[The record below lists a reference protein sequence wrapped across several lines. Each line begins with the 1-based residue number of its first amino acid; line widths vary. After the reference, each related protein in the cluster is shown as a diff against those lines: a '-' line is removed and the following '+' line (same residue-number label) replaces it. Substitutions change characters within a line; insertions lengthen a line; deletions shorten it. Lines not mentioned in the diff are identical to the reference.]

1 MTLEEARAVYAAGE
15 EKTVACLL
23 AQAQEIER
31 LKREQG
37 VLLSAL
43 GDTNR
48 RFCAD
53 CFEKQQKIDRLEG
66 EVVNLRQKLRYRE
79 KTAQEGYF
87 GSSTPSSK
95 KPVKANSGAG
105 KEKKKSGAKAG
116 HRGRGRRRFRR
127 EEADQVVPLPV
138 TKEHCECGGPL
149 ESRGAKDRSVLDLPP
164 IEPLKFLYL
173 LGRKQC
179 TSCGKMHYSQA
190 PGVLPG
196 WFYGNGLISQ
206 AAVMHYVHG
215 IPMGTIERMLGLPRC
230 SLIDTFHELAKLFA
244 PVLPKLMA
252 EYRVAP
258 VKHADETPWRTQ
270 GQSGYAWVFHCD
282 TVTLFL
288 FRHTRSGEVPVEVFG
303 NKCLPGVLVRDR
315 YSGYSRVPCKVQ
327 FCYEHLKR
335 NLEDLVKKYPD
346 SQELKHF
353 AEHVL
358 PLFREAMQLRGKP
371 IPDNEF
377 YEEALKLKTRIVA
390 AMEADAQDEAIR
402 TYQEIF
408 RTNPDKLYHWADD
421 RRVPAHNNKAE
432 CELRPTVIAR
442 KVSFGSQSSRGR
454 HTREVLASVLNTL
467 AQRGRDPAEIL
478 NTALDRLA
486 VVPDLDRFE
495 LLFGGAAPS
504 DKRDSLP
511 TESPKRLRP
520 VVQPPSSQQ
529 SQARAVPPR
538 RQTFVP
544 NAVAAAVVA
553 LFLLAANAL
562 LLATPHVAD
571 IQTPVAAATLGS
583 ARHQTDIASFQSPT
597 RHETRQD
604 TALPHFPPVPTS
616 AVAEHESVRG
626 PPAYSTRQ

>member
-1 MTLEEARAVYAAGE
+1 
-15 EKTVACLL
+15 
-23 AQAQEIER
+23 
-31 LKREQG
+31 
-37 VLLSAL
+37 
-43 GDTNR
+43 
-48 RFCAD
+48 
-53 CFEKQQKIDRLEG
+53 
-66 EVVNLRQKLRYRE
+66 
-79 KTAQEGYF
+79 
-87 GSSTPSSK
+87 
-95 KPVKANSGAG
+95 
-105 KEKKKSGAKAG
+105 
-116 HRGRGRRRFRR
+116 
-127 EEADQVVPLPV
+127 VVPLPV

-252 EYRVAP
+252 EYRVAL

-303 NKCLPGVLVRDR
+303 KKRLPGVLVRDR

-346 SQELKHF
+346 SQELTHF

-408 RTNPDKLYHWADD
+408 RTNPDKLYHWAND
-421 RRVPAHNNKAE
+421 RRVPAHNNTAE
-432 CELRPTVIAR
+432 RELRPTVIAR

-467 AQRGRDPAEIL
+467 AQRGLDPAATL
-478 NTALDRLA
+478 KAALDRLA
-486 VVPDLDRFE
+486 VTSNLDPHE
-495 LLFGGAAPS
+495 LLFAKAP
-504 DKRDSLP
+504 D
-511 TESPKRLRP
+511 LRP
-520 VVQPPSSQQ
+520 HESLSNDAIPASQPTGIAPAPQLPRPSPISFPRPTPVGRTMTVALLALLMLTGIGSCQFNPHDTAG
-529 SQARAVPPR
+529 QA
-538 RQTFVP
+538 
-544 NAVAAAVVA
+544 AVAALLDDDGHLGPASLRGPGWTASAPTPTVAGTGRPENSNSAAPRAV
-553 LFLLAANAL
+553 
-562 LLATPHVAD
+562 
-571 IQTPVAAATLGS
+571 
-583 ARHQTDIASFQSPT
+583 
-597 RHETRQD
+597 
-604 TALPHFPPVPTS
+604 
-616 AVAEHESVRG
+616 SVRG
-626 PPAYSTRQ
+626 PPGYSTRK

>member
-1 MTLEEARAVYAAGE
+1 VTRQEAMAVYASGE
-15 EKTVACLL
+15 ERTVERLL

-31 LKREQG
+31 LKAETAEL
-37 VLLSAL
+37 VSAM

-48 RFCAD
+48 RFCQG
-53 CFEKQQKIDRLEG
+53 CFEKQQKIDRLQA

-95 KPVKANSGAG
+95 KPVKANSGTG
-105 KEKKKSGAKAG
+105 KDKKKSGAKAG
-116 HRGRGRRRFRR
+116 HRGRGRRRFSR

-138 TKEHCECGGPL
+138 TKEQCECGGPL
-149 ESRGAKDRSVLDLPP
+149 ESRGDKDRSVLDLPP
-164 IEPLKFLYL
+164 IEPAKLLYL

-179 TSCGKMHYSQA
+179 SSCGKMHYSQA

-196 WFYGNGLISQ
+196 WFYGNGLVAQ

-230 SLIDTFHELAKLFA
+230 SLIDTFHDLGEFFA

-252 EYRVAP
+252 EYRMAL

-288 FRHTRSGEVPVEVFG
+288 FRHTRSGEIPLEVFG
-303 NKCLPGVLVRDR
+303 KEPLPGVLVRDR

-335 NLEDLVKKYPD
+335 NLEDLVKKYSD

-353 AEHVL
+353 ADHVL

-421 RRVPAHNNKAE
+421 RRVPAHNNTAE
-432 CELRPTVIAR
+432 RELRPTVIAR

-467 AQRGRDPAEIL
+467 AQRGSDPAEIL
-478 NTALDRLA
+478 KTALDRLA
-486 VVPDLDRFE
+486 TVPDLDRFE

-511 TESPKRLRP
+511 MEPPNRPRP
-520 VVQPPSSQQ
+520 VVRPLSSRQIH
-529 SQARAVPPR
+529 APVVPPR
-538 RQTFVP
+538 PRTFVP
-544 NAVAAAVVA
+544 NAAAAVVV
-553 LFLLAANAL
+553 AL
-562 LLATPHVAD
+562 LLLTASVLSLATPH
-571 IQTPVAAATLGS
+571 AAATEIPVTAVLLGS
-583 ARHQTDIASFQSPT
+583 AQHQAGVALLQIPPRQEPM
-597 RHETRQD
+597 QD
-604 TALPHFPPVPTS
+604 TASLHFPPVPTS
-616 AVAEHESVRG
+616 AAAEQESVRG